1 MSDGITSFLLD
12 RRCQARSLAFL
23 RDTTDRNPN
32 LSSEAETYRRCGRR
46 YSGNNDEEIQGES
59 QDHLIPGRRGMG
71 YDEPRIGIDDT
82 NHERTESLQW
92 QSELSIIVCGGHSVP
107 STATEKVYM
116 TIVPR

>member
-59 QDHLIPGRRGMG
+59 QDHLIPRRRGMA
-71 YDEPRIGIDDT
+71 YDELRIGIDDT
-82 NHERTESLQW
+82 NYKRTEKLQS
-92 QSELSIIVCGGHSVP
+92 QSEISIMVCRGHRVP
-107 STATEKVYM
+107 NTATEKVYM
-116 TIVPR
+116 PIDPR